1 MKRKIVQNVFT
12 NLIPP
17 GFWFGWNYLRKILI
31 QVSLFF
37 HQTGNWSHI
46 KVRFCTKNWEVYWD
60 LFLILKQKFY
70 RYLFSFVYLPF
81 QSYMQWLLKKKSYFE
96 HKEYINF
103 LKNQANARRSAFAP
117 EVLFVFYVF
126 FSELVCTTCLVL
138 YVDFCLSIHY
148 FVLII

>member
-17 GFWFGWNYLRKILI
+17 GFWFEWNYLQKILT

-60 LFLILKQKFY
+60 LFLILKQKFD
-70 RYLFSFVYLPF
+70 LFSFVYLPF
-81 QSYMQWLLKKKSYFE
+81 QSYIQWLLKKKSYFE
-96 HKEYINF
+96 HKNILIF
-103 LKNQANARRSAFAP
+103 WRTKLTLAGQRLRLKFC
-117 EVLFVFYVF
+117 LFFYVF